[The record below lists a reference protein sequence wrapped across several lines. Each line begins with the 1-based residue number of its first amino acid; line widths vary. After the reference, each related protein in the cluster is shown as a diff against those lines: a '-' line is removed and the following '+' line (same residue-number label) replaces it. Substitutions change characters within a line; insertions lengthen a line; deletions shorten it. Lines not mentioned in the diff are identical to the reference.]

1 MHHRSHLYAAVGA
14 VLFTA
19 SALPASAHPARALDT
34 THLPPPPVSPT
45 EAHGPPAAEGPP
57 TTEGLPADEG
67 PPGSD
72 GPPSADSSPRLEGSV
87 TAAALRAKAGHCS
100 RVSKGLYRTDRGRP
114 ADVPVCGGK
123 GAVFWKADL
132 DVDCDGRA
140 TARCNRKSDPWFH
153 EDTAFRQSDGKRLN
167 AEELPYVVVPAPSGT
182 WDHAASGIRGG
193 GVAAVVHED
202 RVEYA
207 VVGDTGPA
215 GLVGEASYAAARS
228 LGIDPDPAR
237 GGVPSG
243 VTYILFKDSEVTPI
257 ESRSSAVRLGSEL
270 ARKFLQED

>member
-1 MHHRSHLYAAVGA
+1 MHHSSRLYAAVGA
-14 VLFTA
+14 VLLTA

-34 THLPPPPVSPT
+34 THLPPPPVPGSGMP
-45 EAHGPPAAEGPP
+45 GPPA
-57 TTEGLPADEG
+57 T
-67 PPGSD
+67 D
-72 GPPSADSSPRLEGSV
+72 GSPRLEGTV
-87 TAAALRAKAGHCS
+87 TAAALRAKAKDCS

-114 ADVPVCGGK
+114 ADVPVCGK
-123 GAVFWKADL
+123 EGAVFWKADL
-132 DVDCDGRA
+132 DVDCDGQV
-140 TARCNRKSDPWFH
+140 TARCNKKTDPWFH
-153 EDTAFRQSDGKRLN
+153 EDTAFRQSDGEPLN
-167 AEELPYVVVPAPSGT
+167 AEEVPYVVVPEPSRT

-215 GLVGEASYAAARS
+215 ELVGEASYAAALS